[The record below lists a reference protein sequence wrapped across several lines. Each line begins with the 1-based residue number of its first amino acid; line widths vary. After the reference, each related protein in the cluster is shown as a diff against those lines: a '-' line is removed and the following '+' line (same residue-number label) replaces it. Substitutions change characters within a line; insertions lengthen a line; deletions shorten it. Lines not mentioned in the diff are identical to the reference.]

1 MAKLVH
7 RFLFIKKINKTP
19 FILALTVYFY
29 FIYLYLNANPKT
41 YNHMRKL
48 ILLLV
53 LVFQFQNSHAQ
64 EPTNENIEKPV
75 WTKGGTFTF
84 LLNQSTFENWVA
96 GGVSSI
102 SGAVGIN
109 YDFNY
114 VKDAWSWDNKIIA
127 AFGVTKI
134 MGQDIQKSDD
144 RLEWNSVLGKKAKG
158 YWYFS
163 AFLNFKTQFTDDLD
177 SDTEGPTKF
186 LSPGY
191 LQLGPGM
198 LWKKSENLKVNIA
211 PATAKLIFVDKNL
224 TLPEAAYFGVDEGK
238 STRFEFGASVGAYY
252 KFDLLKN
259 ISMENILN
267 LYSNYLEDPQN
278 IDLDYTMNLVM
289 KVNKHISTTLAYQ
302 TIYDDNAFQGLQTR
316 QVFGLGL
323 NYNF

>member
-1 MAKLVH
+1 MKK
-7 RFLFIKKINKTP
+7 FIL
-19 FILALTVYFY
+19 ILAL
-29 FIYLYLNANPKT
+29 I
-41 YNHMRKL
+41 
-48 ILLLV
+48 
-53 LVFQFQNSHAQ
+53 FQFHNLSAQ
-64 EPTNENIEKPV
+64 DSTEELSDTAV

-96 GGVSSI
+96 GGVSSV
-102 SGAVGIN
+102 SGAVGVN

-114 VKDAWSWDNKIIA
+114 IKKDWSWDNKIIA
-127 AFGVTKI
+127 AFGITKI
-134 MGQDIQKSDD
+134 KDQDIQKSDD

-158 YWYFS
+158 YWYYS

-177 SDTEGPTKF
+177 SDTKGPTQF
-186 LSPGY
+186 LSPAY

-198 LWKKSENLKVNIA
+198 LWKKSDNLKVNIA
-211 PATAKLIFVDKNL
+211 PATTKLIVVDKTL
-224 TLPEAAYFGVDEGK
+224 TLPDAAYFGVDEGK

-252 KFDLLKN
+252 KFDLMKN

-278 IDLDYTMNLVM
+278 VDLDYTMNLVM
-289 KVNKHISTTLAYQ
+289 NINKYISTTLAYQ
-302 TIYDDNAFQGLQTR
+302 TIYDDNAFEGLQTR